1 MKKIRVTNVF
11 KKNFESKKTILINR
25 GSARSTKSYSIAQL
39 LIQRVT
45 NYSYKI
51 LVLRKTT
58 PSLVN
63 TIYRDFIALIKEY
76 DLYRYFEH
84 NKTYKTLNYLPNGG
98 YILFTGLDD
107 PERIKSS
114 EFNYIFIE
122 EATEFDYSDYMILK
136 TRLSAA
142 NPNGPNQLIM
152 AFNPV
157 DSFHWIRTKV
167 LDKEIDVEEIV
178 STYRDN
184 PFLSKEY
191 VKLLND
197 TKDQDINYWRIYAEG
212 QWGSLEN
219 VIYNNWKEVKDFPV
233 AQQTIYGMDFG
244 FNAPTA
250 ITEVGLTEDGI
261 YLREKLYNSSMTNM
275 DLINWIKS
283 NLPPNVLLYSDC
295 AEPARIEEMKR
306 QNINA
311 IPADK
316 SVKDGIDFVKRQ
328 KLFITSDSGNILKEI
343 RGYSYKQKDGHSI
356 DEPIKINDHAMDAIR
371 YAIYTHLGRRPKYEI
386 IS

>member
-1 MKKIRVTNVF
+1 MKKIRVSNVF
-11 KKNFESKKTILINR
+11 VRNYNTKAAIVVNR

-39 LIQRVT
+39 LIQRIT
-45 NYSYKI
+45 NYPYKI
-51 LVLRKTT
+51 LILRKTT

-63 TIYRDFIALIKEY
+63 TIYRDFISLLKEY
-76 DLYRYFEH
+76 DYYQYFEH

-114 EFNYIFIE
+114 EFNYIFME
-122 EATEFDYSDYMILK
+122 ETTEFDYDDYMILK
-136 TRLSAA
+136 TRLSAP

-157 DSFHWIRTKV
+157 DAFHWIKLKV
-167 LDKEIDVEEIV
+167 LDVEKDVEEIV

-184 PFLSKEY
+184 LFLSNDY
-191 VKLLND
+191 IQLLES
-197 TKDQDINYWRIYAEG
+197 TREQDINYWRIYAEG

-219 VIYNNWKEVKDFPV
+219 VIYNNWKEVNEYPTP
-233 AQQTIYGMDFG
+233 QQTIYGLDFG
-244 FNAPTA
+244 FNVPTA
-250 ITEVGLTEDGI
+250 VVEVGLTQDGI
-261 YLREKLYNSSMTNM
+261 YIREKLYSSTLTNM
-275 DLINWIKS
+275 DLINWITKI
-283 NLPPNVLLYSDC
+283 LPPTALIYCDC
-295 AEPARIEEMKR
+295 AEPARIEEMR
-306 QNINA
+306 RHNINA

-328 KLFITSDSGNILKEI
+328 KLYITSDSSNILKEI
-343 RGYSYKQKDGHSI
+343 RGYSYKQKDGHSL
-356 DEPIKINDHAMDAIR
+356 DEPIKLNDHAMDAMR
-371 YAIYTHLGRRPKYEI
+371 YAIYTHLGRRPKYNI

>member
-1 MKKIRVTNVF
+1 MKKIRVTNIF
-11 KKNFESKKTILINR
+11 KQNYESKKTILINR
-25 GSARSTKSYSIAQL
+25 GSARSSKSYSIAQL
-39 LIQRVT
+39 LLQRIT
-45 NYSYKI
+45 TFKCKI
-51 LVLRKTT
+51 LIVRKTHA
-58 PSLVN
+58 SLFN
-63 TIYRDFIALIKEY
+63 TVYKDFLGLIKDY
-76 DLYRYFEH
+76 NYWQYFEL
-84 NKTYKTLNYLPNGG
+84 NKSHKTLDYTPNGS
-98 YILFTGLDD
+98 YVLFTGLDD

-114 EFNYIFIE
+114 EFNYIWIE
-122 EATEFDYSDYMILK
+122 EATEFDYEDYMILK
-136 TRLSAA
+136 TRLSAP
-142 NPNGPNQLIM
+142 NTNGPNQLIM
-152 AFNPV
+152 TFNPT
-157 DSFHWIRTKV
+157 DAFHWIKLKV
-167 LDKEIDVEEIV
+167 LDKETDVEEVV

-191 VKLLND
+191 IKLLEA

-219 VIYNNWKEVKDFPV
+219 KIYSNWKEIVSFGVP
-233 AQQTIYGMDFG
+233 QQTIYGMDFG

-250 ITEVGLTEDGI
+250 VIKVGFTEDGI
-261 YLREKLYNSSMTNM
+261 YIKEKLYNSSMTNM
-275 DLINWIKS
+275 DLINWIKK
-283 NLPPNVLLYSDC
+283 NLPPNTLIYADC

-306 QNINA
+306 HNINA

-343 RGYSYKQKDGHSI
+343 RGYSYKQKDGYSL

-371 YAIYTHLGRRPKYEI
+371 YAIYTHLGKRPKYEI